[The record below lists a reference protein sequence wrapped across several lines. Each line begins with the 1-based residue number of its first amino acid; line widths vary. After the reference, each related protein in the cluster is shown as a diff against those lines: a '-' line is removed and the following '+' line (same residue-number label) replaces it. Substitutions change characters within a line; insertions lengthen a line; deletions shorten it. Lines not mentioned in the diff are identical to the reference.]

1 MGKKPSGKGK
11 RRFQHNRNFIRK
23 NQRIRVPEVRV
34 IGPKGE
40 MLGVMAPEEALVI
53 AKKHR
58 LDLVEVA
65 PTARPPVCRILEFG
79 KYKYDLSK
87 NKKNK
92 ENSGGKRVKEAKFR
106 PRIETHDYETKLR
119 RSEKF
124 LHQGFK
130 LKLTMMMRGREMEH
144 MDIGFGRLRQAVIDL
159 SGVGRADDEPKRAG
173 RFIMVNLSP
182 LPKNQHVLKY
192 NSVAEAAV
200 EVPDEQDEEEE
211 IDEEGGEEVE
221 EHNDEVE
228 SEELAEKDDSVT
240 EASAMSK
247 GDSDSED

>member
-92 ENSGGKRVKEAKFR
+92 EKSGGKRVKEAKFR
-106 PRIETHDYETKLR
+106 PRIDTHDYETKLR
-119 RSEKF
+119 RAEKF
-124 LHQGFK
+124 LHQG
-130 LKLTMMMRGREMEH
+130 LNIHYLQY
-144 MDIGFGRLRQAVIDL
+144 LN
-159 SGVGRADDEPKRAG
+159 EP
-173 RFIMVNLSP
+173 
-182 LPKNQHVLKY
+182 
-192 NSVAEAAV
+192 
-200 EVPDEQDEEEE
+200 
-211 IDEEGGEEVE
+211 
-221 EHNDEVE
+221 HNFQTN
-228 SEELAEKDDSVT
+228 A
-240 EASAMSK
+240 
-247 GDSDSED
+247 